1 MHIWRTTVTRA
12 SLNRLL
18 NEKRRCRRSGRSYAE
33 AATATFYT
41 NTAPLNFKRTSDL
54 LFLCRSTGERLSE
67 PTVLPRPVPPAA
79 AEPRAAPGQG
89 GEENPPLP
97 RPGTPAAS
105 SHREVPRLP
114 APARPR
120 PGPAPGRSRPAA
132 LGVPGAPGRA
142 GPGCGVLQGRG
153 AAERSGAVRRGWTRG
168 SVRDSLE
175 RLLGFGNGYCSAVNI
190 SVFTA
195 CDFF

>member
-1 MHIWRTTVTRA
+1 M
-12 SLNRLL
+12 NRLL

-142 GPGCGVLQGRG
+142 GVRG
-153 AAERSGAVRRGWTRG
+153 AAGQGCCGAERRSPARLDAGLGAGLPGAAPRLW
-168 SVRDSLE
+168 E
-175 RLLGFGNGYCSAVNI
+175 RVLFCCEYKRLHRM
-190 SVFTA
+190 
-195 CDFF
+195 